1 MRTPRRHALARS
13 AATFITLAALTIT
26 GGITAHAA
34 DPAPA
39 DANAA
44 AAAIEDVAP
53 EVEAV
58 EFVERA
64 DKAKA
69 SIDAGTVTTSD
80 SAVSLDVKGTP
91 AGLTIDLPVPADA
104 ELVVANDGTAVYAS
118 ESPVDVAVQAHEN
131 GVRVQTVLDS
141 KAAPERFAYTPGAN
155 DTIVQN
161 PDGSVIIYSLDPATD
176 AILVTEV
183 AAAWAYDANGTPV
196 PTRYE
201 LGRDG
206 LVQVVEHKSGDFAY
220 PIVAD
225 PTYITGTNWF
235 FGGPFVEAQFNKSET
250 KRVAA
255 GAGVV
260 TAIGTMI
267 GKIPTPPT
275 VVASTV
281 LAVIG
286 GSVTVWAGSAV
297 AANACIALRWYY
309 QTPQLPIPGTIVT
322 TWGRFAPLYLS
333 SGVGNCR

>member
-1 MRTPRRHALARS
+1 MSPIR
-13 AATFITLAALTIT
+13 AADP
-26 GGITAHAA
+26 TAHAA

-176 AILVTEV
+176 AILVTES
-183 AAAWAYDANGTPV
+183 P
-196 PTRYE
+196 P
-201 LGRDG
+201 LGRTTRTAPRSPPDTSSARTDSFRSSSTSRVTSRTRSSRTRPTSREPTG
-206 LVQVVEHKSGDFAY
+206 SSVDPSSRRSSTSRRRSESPPAQVS
-220 PIVAD
+220 
-225 PTYITGTNWF
+225 
-235 FGGPFVEAQFNKSET
+235 
-250 KRVAA
+250 
-255 GAGVV
+255 
-260 TAIGTMI
+260 
-267 GKIPTPPT
+267 
-275 VVASTV
+275 
-281 LAVIG
+281 
-286 GSVTVWAGSAV
+286 
-297 AANACIALRWYY
+297 
-309 QTPQLPIPGTIVT
+309 
-322 TWGRFAPLYLS
+322 
-333 SGVGNCR
+333 